1 VLCELY
7 KNSLV
12 KRRKD
17 INVKGDLQHIQSKHL
32 KTAPALTGNLPG
44 LKNVSGSKNI
54 QNGKKCKLTLD
65 ERKQKI

>member
-12 KRRKD
+12 ERRKHN
-17 INVKGDLQHIQSKHL
+17 NVKGDLQHENSKHL
-32 KTAPALTGNLPG
+32 KTAPSLTGNLPG
-44 LKNVSGSKNI
+44 LKNVSGSKNTKW
-54 QNGKKCKLTLD
+54 KKCKHILD